1 MKSHLFKICMVLLS
15 VLFAC
20 NDKKD
25 QPTKGDC
32 QYQEAAYPA
41 RLIELLEPAEGSG
54 KEGLFE
60 IDLSSKMQN
69 NPKDTFSYMTIN
81 KKLIS
86 DSEMDKNK
94 VTVGKIYKYVIST
107 SEVLSCEAVL
117 HRIELTE
124 Y

>member
-1 MKSHLFKICMVLLS
+1 MKSHLFKICMVLIP

-20 NDKKD
+20 NNKKNE
-25 QPTKGDC
+25 PAKGDC
-32 QYQEAAYPA
+32 QYREAAYPA

-60 IDLSSKMQN
+60 IDFSSKMKY
-69 NPKDTFSYMTIN
+69 NPKDTVSYMTIN
-81 KKLIS
+81 KKLIA
-86 DSEMDKNK
+86 DSEIDKNK

-107 SEVLSCEAVL
+107 SEVPFCELVL
-117 HRIELTE
+117 QRIELTE